1 MPWSTATPSCTRAPC
16 SIRPAPTCLPTRACS
31 PWGSRCI
38 PVTLLFGPIATLN
51 VASALTFALSAL
63 AMFWL
68 LRRWVRWSPAAF
80 VGGLVF
86 GFSPFAFVSLAG
98 GHLMLAFLAL
108 LPLMVACLDELLL
121 RQRRSP
127 RVVGGVLGLLVVAQF
142 FVGTEMLVIAAM
154 SGFVGVVLLV
164 GYGLAVDR
172 ADVVRRAPHAV
183 RGLATAAVIAVVLLA
198 YPVWFV
204 FHGPAHLSGLI
215 WPTLPPAAGGATFT
229 NIWSLPFQTA
239 LYRGMQV
246 FGGYL
251 GPALPQPEFLGI
263 GLLVVLVPGVLLW
276 RRDRRLWFF
285 GTLGVI
291 VMVISLGLS
300 VPWGLL
306 VHVTILE
313 NIIPGRFAAMTSLC
327 AAAMAA
333 VIVDRVRA
341 ASGSTVRDLLGRW
354 TRDNRTV
361 VGATLGAV
369 VALGVAAVALV
380 PMAGAISSNVP
391 LTARRVVLP
400 QWFAQVGP
408 TLPPDQVVLAYPA
421 PFSLVQSA
429 MTWQAVDSLQFAMAG
444 GAGPGAVL
452 ARAGKERAG
461 EAVISDVSFSLNGP
475 PRLDS
480 ADIASVHQA
489 LVGWE
494 VTKVVVP
501 GPWGLPSYDR
511 GNNPATALG
520 LFTLAVGRAPRFV
533 DGAWVWNDVESPGSP
548 LSISTEDFTRCTDT
562 DLPEGAL
569 RQAVPDCV
577 LAAATPS

>member
-1 MPWSTATPSCTRAPC
+1 
-16 SIRPAPTCLPTRACS
+16 
-31 PWGSRCI
+31 
-38 PVTLLFGPIATLN
+38 
-51 VASALTFALSAL
+51 
-63 AMFWL
+63 
-68 LRRWVRWSPAAF
+68 
-80 VGGLVF
+80 
-86 GFSPFAFVSLAG
+86 
-98 GHLMLAFLAL
+98 
-108 LPLMVACLDELLL
+108 
-121 RQRRSP
+121 
-127 RVVGGVLGLLVVAQF
+127 
-142 FVGTEMLVIAAM
+142 
-154 SGFVGVVLLV
+154 
-164 GYGLAVDR
+164 
-172 ADVVRRAPHAV
+172 
-183 RGLATAAVIAVVLLA
+183 
-198 YPVWFV
+198 
-204 FHGPAHLSGLI
+204 
-215 WPTLPPAAGGATFT
+215 
-229 NIWSLPFQTA
+229 
-239 LYRGMQV
+239 V

-313 NIIPGRFAAMTSLC
+313 NIIPGRFAAVTSLC
-327 AAAMAA
+327 AGAMVA

-341 ASGSTVRDLLGRW
+341 ASGSTVRDLVGRW

-369 VALGVAAVALV
+369 LALGVAAVALV

-408 TLPPDQVVLAYPA
+408 TLPPGQVVLAYPA

-461 EAVISDVSFSLNGP
+461 EAIISDVSFSLNGP

-480 ADIASVHQA
+480 ADVASVRQA
-489 LVGWE
+489 LLGWE

-511 GNNPATALG
+511 GNNPAAALG

-533 DGAWVWNDVESPGSP
+533 DGAWVWNDVASPGSP
-548 LSISTEDFTRCTDT
+548 LSISTEDFSRCTDT
-562 DLPEGAL
+562 DLPEGAP

-577 LAAATPS
+577 LAAATAS